1 MIESECGASLRRNVK
16 SYAADAIVARK
27 SFDSMNA
34 DIKWRVNFVFIS
46 NQRFFAIFRHR
57 KRVEIDLRPLINSPP
72 QVNDVSRLGFLFTLF
87 NVSFIWLLSDRFVLA
102 CRYTF
107 ENVRGLY
114 ESFDNFFA
122 FNVTSL
128 QFFMFE
134 IESSEDATVQN
145 FFFTWEG
152 VTWNYVA
159 TWPPLPRFILQ
170 TALQSLAVYIVC
182 VPKRWR

>member
-16 SYAADAIVARK
+16 FYAADAIVARK

-87 NVSFIWLLSDRFVLA
+87 NVSFI
-102 CRYTF
+102 
-107 ENVRGLY
+107 
-114 ESFDNFFA
+114 
-122 FNVTSL
+122 
-128 QFFMFE
+128 
-134 IESSEDATVQN
+134 
-145 FFFTWEG
+145 
-152 VTWNYVA
+152 
-159 TWPPLPRFILQ
+159 
-170 TALQSLAVYIVC
+170 
-182 VPKRWR
+182 